1 MHFVVFQEKMQYL
14 NFSAHDEHLLLTENY
29 HLMDEFVEALM
40 FHERDEL
47 DRFVSHGLAFID
59 GLAEPLSPG
68 MENVRTYLEAVS
80 AASNGCDASAEKYTT
95 YVMIM
100 FCTRSGLPVSGSSA
114 QRCITRTMS
123 LWRASSFAL
132 AAQGPV

>member
-1 MHFVVFQEKMQYL
+1 MEQNAFRCFQEKMQHL

-29 HLMDEFVEALM
+29 HLMDEFVEALL

-68 MENVRTYLEAVS
+68 MEDVRTYLEAVS
-80 AASNGCDASAEKYTT
+80 ASEAAHKRNLTYDDVYT
-95 YVMIM
+95 
-100 FCTRSGLPVSGSSA
+100 
-114 QRCITRTMS
+114 
-123 LWRASSFAL
+123 
-132 AAQGPV
+132 GP